1 MGLSPERPSQPDRAK
16 AQDGQARR
24 SRFSWIGPSF
34 PHVNSGKAL
43 RRERVHLA
51 VRREQHQQHFLL
63 ARLRML
69 TRRGEVWL
77 VLLAIVVGALAGL
90 AVVALRLAAEWMH
103 VVLYQLRPQDRLSG
117 LTSLHPFPGAL
128 VPLAGGIVLGALT
141 LILRRGRNRPM
152 VDPVEANALHGG
164 RMSLSDSLIILVQT
178 LVSNG
183 FGASVGL
190 EAAYTQI
197 GSGMASKIGD
207 RFRLRRRDMRM
218 LVGCG
223 AAAAIAAAFGAPLTG
238 AFYGFELIIGT
249 YTISALAPVI
259 CASIVAVLVSQA
271 VGSAQTGIFV
281 HVSQVM
287 DLGQIAVLLLLGLF
301 CGVLGIIIMYLVT
314 LVGTGFT
321 RARIPAFARPAI
333 GGLVLGALA
342 LISPK
347 ILSSGH
353 AAVQE
358 LFALTVLS
366 MKTAV
371 LLLGLKIVASSVSI
385 GAGFRGGLFFAS
397 LFLGALAGQVFYGA
411 TEHFSPHLIEPAVA
425 MLVGMA
431 GLAAAV
437 VGGPLTMS
445 FLALEISGS
454 LPITI
459 TVLLS
464 AVTSSLLVRETFG
477 YSFTTWRFHLRGE
490 TIRSAHD
497 IGWMRN
503 LTVGRM
509 MRKDIPTVPADMSI
523 REFRRQFPLGS
534 TLRVVAVENDDQY
547 AGIVLVPELYS
558 GSDREAEGTIRPFLA
573 HRNIVLTPDM
583 QAKKAA
589 VLFDLSQSEA
599 LAVVM
604 APDNWSV
611 IGLLSEAHVLRRYA
625 EELEKARKELAGE
638 RG

>member
-1 MGLSPERPSQPDRAK
+1 MASSPDRIPPADRAK
-16 AQDGQARR
+16 TAR
-24 SRFSWIGPSF
+24 SRLPWSERATV
-34 PHVNSGKAL
+34 HARHAKKLRGKRAQL
-43 RRERVHLA
+43 VA
-51 VRREQHQQHFLL
+51 GSEQHLQHFFL

-69 TRRGEVWL
+69 SRRGEIWL
-77 VLLAIVVGALAGL
+77 VLLAVVIGAAAGL
-90 AVVALRLAAEWMH
+90 AVVGLRLCAEWMH
-103 VVLYQLRPQDRLSG
+103 IVLYQLRPQDRLSG
-117 LTSLHPFPGAL
+117 MSSISPWPGAF
-128 VPLAGGIVLGALT
+128 VPLAGGVVLGALT
-141 LILRRGRNRPM
+141 LLLRRGKSRPM

-164 RMSLSDSLIILVQT
+164 RMSLSDSLIIVVQT

-197 GSGMASKIGD
+197 GSGMASKLGG
-207 RFRLRRRDMRM
+207 RFRLRRRDVRM

-259 CASIVAVLVSQA
+259 CASIVAVLVSQT
-271 VGSAQTGIFV
+271 VGDARTSIFV
-281 HVSQVM
+281 HVGQVM
-287 DLGQIAVLLLLGLF
+287 DFGQIAVLLLLGLF
-301 CGVLGIIIMYLVT
+301 TGLLGIVIMYLVT
-314 LVGTGFT
+314 LVGTGFAK
-321 RARIPAFARPAI
+321 ARIPVVARPAI
-333 GGLVLGALA
+333 GGIVLGLLA
-342 LISPK
+342 LVSPK

-358 LFALTVLS
+358 SFSLS
-366 MKTAV
+366 VMGMRAAI
-371 LLLGLKIVASSVSI
+371 LLLGLKIIASSVSI

-397 LFLGALAGQVFYGA
+397 LFLGALAGQVFYGVV
-411 TEHFSPHLIEPAVA
+411 EVFSPNLLQPAVA

-445 FLALEISGS
+445 FLALEVSGS

-459 TVLLS
+459 AVLLS
-464 AVTSSLLVRETFG
+464 AVASSLLVRETFG

-497 IGWMRN
+497 VGWMRN

-509 MRKDIPTVPADMSI
+509 MRKDIQSVPADMSVK
-523 REFRRQFPLGS
+523 EFRRQFPLGS
-534 TLRVVAVENDDQY
+534 VQRVVALEDDHQY
-547 AGIVLVPELYS
+547 AGIVVVADVYS
-558 GSDREAEGTIRPFLA
+558 ATEPDVEGTIRPYIA
-573 HRNIVLTPDM
+573 QKNIVLTPDM
-583 QAKKAA
+583 QARKAA
-589 VLFDLSQSEA
+589 LLFDLSQSDV
-599 LAVVM
+599 LAVVV
-604 APDNWSV
+604 AADDWSV
-611 IGLLSEAHVLRRYA
+611 IGMLSEAHVLRRYA
-625 EELEKARKELAGE
+625 EELEKARRELAGE